1 MKVTELKDELSKRG
15 QPTSGLKAVLLQQLA
30 DAITNHVPIMA
41 NGQGTTTT
49 RGFTPGAHWK
59 SLVAMEAAVDK
70 PPNRLT
76 TMHALTV
83 PADNMSFLPQKHDFD
98 EEFDCLPFVGKEKIP
113 KFHRNGHP
121 VMKDGQP
128 VWTEQPNIKG
138 GPKAEFVHENGLSVD
153 STPQDWFNAFLPLY
167 DGRSCFPERE
177 KAGCL
182 SHKWAMYTNKKAIQM
197 GAGVQGG
204 CYPTFIPF
212 SYQEIEQFIGLY
224 MLQGLNPSPQVEMK
238 FFNQ

>member
-1 MKVTELKDELSKRG
+1 
-15 QPTSGLKAVLLQQLA
+15 
-30 DAITNHVPIMA
+30 MA

-49 RGFTPGAHWK
+49 PSEDLRGFTPRAQWK
-59 SLVAMEAAVDK
+59 PLVAMEAAVDK
-70 PPNRLT
+70 PPNRVA
-76 TMHALTV
+76 TMHAPTV
-83 PADNMSFLPQKHDFD
+83 PADDMSFLPQKHDFA
-98 EEFDCLPFVGKEKIP
+98 EEFDCFPFVGKEKIP
-113 KFHRNGHP
+113 KFHRNGYP
-121 VMKDGQP
+121 VMKDRQP

-138 GPKAEFVHENGLSVD
+138 GPKAEFMHENGLSVD
-153 STPQDWFNAFLPLY
+153 STPQDWFNAYLPLY
-167 DGRSCFPERE
+167 DGRSHFLERE

-182 SHKWAMYTNKKAIQM
+182 SHKWATYTNKKAIQM

-212 SYQEIEQFIGLY
+212 SCQEIEQFIDLY